1 MSYIL
6 DALRR
11 ADADRQRGGVPG
23 LHDHTGAPGALTGAP
38 GQPPALAGRRLLWWV
53 TGAAGLLLA
62 LGAAWWLGRGAAM
75 QAPDAA
81 AVQGAPVVLAT
92 TPALAPPAPTAQ
104 APSAVAPVPAPVT
117 APQPPPLVAVVQ
129 PPQAPVA
136 VPPRAPTAP
145 LAPTAAPVQRPAP
158 PAAPLATP
166 ADRRAPAAR
175 PAADVAAAA
184 APAASDP
191 VRAWASLPESVRVQ
205 LPPLAWSGA
214 VYAERADQRL
224 VVVNGQVAREGDTLA
239 PGVQLLQIRPK
250 SVLLRWLGQR
260 VELPL

>member
-11 ADADRQRGGVPG
+11 ADAERQRGGVPG
-23 LHDHTGAPGALTGAP
+23 LHDHTGVPGALGATP
-38 GQPPALAGRRLLWWV
+38 GQAPVAAGSRLLRWA
-53 TGAAGLLLA
+53 GAALGLLLA
-62 LGAAWWLGRGAAM
+62 LAAAWWLGRGAAVPVPGVVPA
-75 QAPDAA
+75 QAPAA
-81 AVQGAPVVLAT
+81 AVVTAVASAPRQLLAGAASLAPPLVSPQVT
-92 TPALAPPAPTAQ
+92 AAQPLQAPAIVPPRPPPAPT
-104 APSAVAPVPAPVT
+104 SPVV
-117 APQPPPLVAVVQ
+117 
-129 PPQAPVA
+129 
-136 VPPRAPTAP
+136 
-145 LAPTAAPVQRPAP
+145 APVQRPVT
-158 PAAPLATP
+158 PAAPLGAP
-166 ADRRAPAAR
+166 AGRQAPAAR
-175 PAADVAAAA
+175 PAADAATAA

-191 VRAWASLPESVRVQ
+191 VRAWSSLPESVRAQ

-214 VYAERADQRL
+214 VYAERPEQRL